1 MKIFD
6 FGDPLNMGN
15 GIVCDKERHPLLI
28 ECFVTFYGCIR
39 MIRGAPD
46 SICEPLMVH
55 TMSFLQII
63 TLQFHE
69 NIRFWAPSQQG
80 KWS

>member
-6 FGDPLNMGN
+6 FGDPLNMGK
-15 GIVCDKERHPLLI
+15 GIVCDKERYPLLI
-28 ECFVTFYGCIR
+28 ECFVIFYGCIR

-46 SICEPLMVH
+46 SINEPQMVH
-55 TMSFLQII
+55 TISFSFLQII

-69 NIRFWAPSQQG
+69 NIRFWGPS
-80 KWS
+80 